1 MKAIK
6 YLAWAVPLLLIAASN
21 AFASEADLAIPDLWH
36 HGSFTIFGQ
45 KISAGLFLLVGSFVI
60 IGTIGISLFQLQQ
73 IRKQPAHS
81 SMLAVAET
89 IFQTCKTYLIKQG
102 QFLIMLFLII
112 AAAMTYYFLA
122 LKHESVATVVYVLAF
137 SVVGMAGSYAVA
149 WYGIRVNTYANART
163 AFAALRGEPWDVVNL
178 PLRAGMSVGLFLIS
192 LELVM
197 MVVILLAV
205 DRKIVGYCFLG
216 FAIGESLGASALRI
230 AGGIF
235 TKIAD
240 IGSDLMKIVFK
251 VKEDDPRNPGVIADC
266 TGDNAGDSVGP
277 TADGFETYGVT
288 GVALI
293 TFITLAITQAAYPRD
308 YEDLQG
314 KLIVWIFGMR
324 FLMDFMSG
332 VSYFINQWISERLY
346 KGKKEFDFEEPL
358 TRLIWIAAILC
369 ISTSYFMSWL
379 LIGDITLDGREYKEL
394 WWQLATII
402 SCGTLAA
409 VLIPEF
415 TKVFTSSHSKHVH
428 EIVTAS
434 REGGASLTILSGLVA
449 GNFSA
454 FWKGILIAGL
464 MGAAFFVATA
474 EGGLNSV
481 MKVELEKAES
491 KILNTKATKDQQ
503 RKVMFEWEKGDR
515 RSGEYTRTLDAMEE
529 GIKDEKGEFV
539 IPPMPGI
546 KLAVT
551 QELMAAKKIG
561 VGSIFAF
568 GLVAFGF
575 LCMGPV
581 NIAVDSYGPVTDN
594 AQSVFELA
602 QTEHIPGIK
611 EEIQRDF
618 GFEPNFEQGKHYL
631 ESNDSAG
638 NTFKATAKPVLIGT
652 AVVGATTMIFAIIL
666 LLGKA
671 GMLQL
676 SLTDAPVLLGFICG
690 GAVIYWFC
698 GASMQAVTTGAY
710 RAVEYI
716 KKNMNLDKKE
726 ADIEDSKTVV
736 GICTKYAQTG
746 MWNIFLAL
754 MFITLA
760 FALFDPNFFVAYL
773 VSIAVFGLFQAIY
786 MANAGGS
793 WDNAKKLV
801 EVDLKEKNT
810 PVHAA
815 TVIGDTVGDPFKDT
829 TSVSLNP
836 IIKFSTLFGL
846 LAVEIAIEIKLRA
859 QGVGEQGEPITP
871 SIDYTWMIGIGL
883 FLAALFFIW
892 RSFYAMRIPPKE
904 GAPMAPAHAPA
915 PPGAYTAD
923 KAH

>member
-1 MKAIK
+1 VRGRFGPAPLI
-6 YLAWAVPLLLIAASN
+6 LALLFGFLLLGGGA
-21 AFASEADLAIPDLWH
+21 AFADESQLAIPDLHKGTFHIAGRDITAWNLLFY
-36 HGSFTIFGQ
+36 GALV
-45 KISAGLFLLVGSFVI
+45 IS
-60 IGTIGISLFQLQQ
+60 GTLGISLFLRHQ
-73 IRKQPAHS
+73 IRVLPAHS
-81 SMLAVAET
+81 SMLKIADI
-89 IFQTCKTYLIKQG
+89 IFATCKTYLIQQG
-102 QFLIMLFLII
+102 RFLIMLFAII
-112 AAAMTYYFLA
+112 GSAMLYYFMGLQHKGLGTA
-122 LKHESVATVVYVLAF
+122 LLVLFF

-149 WYGIRVNTYANART
+149 WFGIRVNTYANART
-163 AFAALRGEPWDVVNL
+163 AFASLRGKPWDVVSI
-178 PLRAGMSVGLFLIS
+178 PLRAGMSIGLYLIS

-197 MVVILLAV
+197 MVIILLFLPR
-205 DRKIVGYCFLG
+205 DIVGYCFLG

-240 IGSDLMKIVFK
+240 IGADLMKIVFK

-293 TFITLAITQAAYPRD
+293 SFITLALTSSVAKNF
-308 YEDLQG
+308 EELQV
-314 KLIVWIFGMR
+314 KLIVWIFAMR

-332 VSYFINQWISERLY
+332 CSYFINEAISKAKYSGL
-346 KGKKEFDFEEPL
+346 KTFDFEQPL
-358 TRLIWIAAILC
+358 TRLIWIASILC
-369 ISTSYFMSWL
+369 ISTSFGMSWL
-379 LIGDITLDGREYKEL
+379 LIGDISVTKPDGASVLLPSL
-394 WWQLATII
+394 WWQLAAII

-454 FWKGILIAGL
+454 FWKGLLIAGL
-464 MGAAFFVATA
+464 MAVAYFVSGQMLHTVLGSTAAT
-474 EGGLNSV
+474 
-481 MKVELEKAES
+481 
-491 KILNTKATKDQQ
+491 
-503 RKVMFEWEKGDR
+503 
-515 RSGEYTRTLDAMEE
+515 
-529 GIKDEKGEFV
+529 
-539 IPPMPGI
+539 
-546 KLAVT
+546 
-551 QELMAAKKIG
+551 
-561 VGSIFAF
+561 FAF

-602 QTEHIPGIK
+602 QTEHIPGVKDEIK
-611 EEIQRDF
+611 KDF
-618 GFEPNFEQGKHYL
+618 GFEPDFEGGKHYL
-631 ESNDSAG
+631 EANDSAG

-652 AVVGATTMIFAIIL
+652 AVVGATTMIFSIIL
-666 LLGKA
+666 ILAKTIIDGKA
-671 GMLQL
+671 LLAL

-690 GAVIYWFC
+690 GAVIFWFS

-710 RAVEYI
+710 RAVEFI
-716 KKNMNLDKKE
+716 KKNMNLNKTE

-736 GICTKYAQTG
+736 KICTQYAQSG
-746 MWNIFLAL
+746 MWNIFIAL
-754 MFITLA
+754 MSLTLA
-760 FALFDPNFFVAYL
+760 FAFFDPNFFVAYL
-773 VSIAVFGLFQAIY
+773 ISIAVFGLYQAIF

-801 EVDLKEKNT
+801 EVDFKEKNT

-815 TVIGDTVGDPFKDT
+815 TVVGDTVGDPFKDT
-829 TSVSLNP
+829 TSVALNP

-846 LAVEIAIEIKLRA
+846 LAVEIALGIKESAHANHGSDYGPYL
-859 QGVGEQGEPITP
+859 GFVMLLVG
-871 SIDYTWMIGIGL
+871 L
-883 FLAALFFIW
+883 VFVW
-892 RSFYAMRIPPKE
+892 RSFYSMRIPKKE
-904 GAPMAPAHAPA
+904 GAPAGAH
-915 PPGAYTAD
+915 
-923 KAH
+923 